1 MSFLNQLKSQASALQ
16 QQQDGNFAARDA
28 HVQQTELA
36 MKTVHL
42 YLDELAKQLNVIAPR
57 GPALSLDGKTPWPA
71 MQLGEF
77 RVDAR
82 KKMLRDQ
89 EVADYVAM
97 GWRLTPVMGKAVGG
111 SVTANFSTDIERIE
125 KALAAGGVKHE
136 RTPVRHPEKNT
147 LKEVRFDYL
156 TEARGSVMV
165 SAQNDEGQLV
175 FRLATVRGFEIIK
188 VSIDAPRVQSPVLDE
203 LAKWIVGQPSTFL
216 NP

>member
-16 QQQDGNFAARDA
+16 QQQVGDHASRDA

-36 MKTVHL
+36 MKTVNL
-42 YLDELAKQLNVIAPR
+42 YLGELAKQLNVIAPR
-57 GPALSLDGKTPWPA
+57 GPTLSLDGKTPWPA
-71 MQLGEF
+71 MQMTEF

-89 EVADYVAM
+89 EVSDYVAM
-97 GWRLTPVMGKAVGG
+97 GWRLLPVMGKAVGG
-111 SVTANFSTDIERIE
+111 SVVANFSTDIERVE
-125 KALAAGGVKHE
+125 KALAAGGVKHD
-136 RTPVRHPEKNT
+136 RIAVRHPEKNT

-165 SAQNDEGQLV
+165 SAQNDEGLME

-188 VSIDAPRVQSPVLDE
+188 VTMDAAQVQSNVLDE
-203 LAKWIVGQPSTFL
+203 LAKLIVGQPSNFL
-216 NP
+216 NS